1 MRPLTLLA
9 TLPFIIGVSFA
20 EDLPETAPPETT
32 GLVSEVEAPQE
43 PVAPTGDASPET
55 SVLRVNVTSQGYN
68 FRLPWQ
74 KTSPRSRRALGCL
87 VAGNRVLVTAD
98 LVADATYLEIEKPTS
113 GEKITAKVEGVDY
126 EANLALVAPA
136 VPAGTF
142 FDGLLP
148 LALETEAAIGD
159 ELEIWHFESNGN
171 PLNTKVTLQ
180 NFDMGTY
187 FLSGSYFLTYEAA
200 GTIAY
205 RDGSYTFPVAKNG
218 KLAGILI
225 DYSSSDELST
235 IIPTTIIEHFLT
247 DLASPPYRGF
257 PNFGIRYASTLDSQL
272 RSFAKMGDRT
282 GGIFISG
289 VAPGTSAAQG
299 GIEEGDVVTKIAGYE
314 IDPRGNYEDPTY
326 GTLSIAHL
334 VKGGVFAGDTIPVS
348 LLRDGEEMELQVKL
362 IRKEPGDFLI
372 RPYSFDRAPRYVLV
386 GGMLFQ
392 ELSQD
397 YLESY
402 GDKWRTRAPFKLVYA
417 ASHPEQFEKEGRKKL
432 VFVSGTLPTQ
442 STIGYESLAGTIVD
456 KVNGKDIGSLED
468 LDAATATAPEDGIH
482 RIEFSS
488 FPHQLFISEEA
499 AEKDEA
505 EVLTQRF
512 RIEKL
517 KHLN

>member
-1 MRPLTLLA
+1 MRPLTFLA
-9 TLPFIIGVSFA
+9 ALPFLIGVSSA
-20 EDLPETAPPETT
+20 EDLPETSPEPTAIVAEVEVPEAQAPPT
-32 GLVSEVEAPQE
+32 GER
-43 PVAPTGDASPET
+43 SPET
-55 SVLRVNVTSQGYN
+55 SVLRVNVTSQSYN

-74 KTSPRSRRALGCL
+74 KTSPRSKRALGAL

-136 VPAGTF
+136 VAAGEF
-142 FDGLLP
+142 FDDLIP
-148 LALETEAAIGD
+148 MALETEASIGD
-159 ELEIWHFESNGN
+159 ELAVWHFETNGN
-171 PLNTKVTLQ
+171 PLTTELTLE
-180 NFDMGTY
+180 NYDMGNY
-187 FLSGSYFLTYEAA
+187 FLSGSYFLTYEAS

-205 RDGSYTFPVAKNG
+205 RDGSYTFPVAKDG

-289 VAPGTSAAQG
+289 VVPGTSAAKAG
-299 GIEEGDVVTKIAGYE
+299 VKEGDVITKIAGYD

-326 GTLSIAHL
+326 GTLSISHL

-348 LLRDGEEMELQVKL
+348 LLREGEEIDLQVKL
-362 IRKEPGDFLI
+362 IRKEPGDYLV
-372 RPYSFDRAPRYVLV
+372 RPYSFDRAPRYLLL

-417 ASHPEQFEKEGRKKL
+417 ASHQDHYEEEGRDKL

-442 STIGYESLAGTIVD
+442 STLGYESLAGTIVN

-468 LDAATATAPEDGIH
+468 LDAAVATPPENGIH
-482 RIEFSS
+482 RIEFSE
-488 FPHQLFISEEA
+488 FPHQLFISEES